1 LIIQKGVMY
10 MSALNIN
17 KDLLE
22 KFEKGLDPRHP
33 ERSKIPAKIIGYGE
47 ISTIFEI
54 QDLTQKGLAYKRLP
68 IFKSRS
74 EMDQYERIYNEYNR
88 LLKDE
93 VGIEVPDYGLVE
105 IIPDEGN
112 MVIYNVQSMLPPASI
127 GNKLL
132 HSLNDE
138 DCVILFEAVLKELKK
153 VWSFNKRATGVEI
166 GIDGQISNWA
176 LKDFNES
183 RPTVTPDSELLY
195 FDTSTPL
202 FRINAKEQINPDLFL
217 RSAPSFLVWL
227 IKWLFLEDVVTRYY
241 DFHMVIV
248 DLIANLYKEQRPDLI
263 PRFIDRANTFISTE
277 AKEFDVKPVDEKEV
291 RSYYREDAIIWR
303 LYLALRRL
311 DRFLMTRL
319 LHRPYVYIL
328 PGRIK
333 R

>member
-1 LIIQKGVMY
+1 MGTL
-10 MSALNIN
+10 SIN
-17 KDLLE
+17 KSLLE
-22 KFEKGLDPRHP
+22 EFEKGLDPRHP

-54 QDLTQKGLAYKRLP
+54 QDQTQKGLAYKRLP

-74 EMDQYERIYNEYNR
+74 EMDQYESIYNEYNR
-88 LLKDE
+88 LLNEE
-93 VGIEVPDYGLVE
+93 VGIEVPDHGFVE
-105 IIPDEGN
+105 IIPNEGN
-112 MVIYNVQSMLPPASI
+112 MVVYNVQRMLPPASI

-132 HSLNDE
+132 HTMSDT
-138 DCVILFEAVLKELKK
+138 DCLILFELVLKELKK
-153 VWSFNKRATGVEI
+153 VWSFNRKMTGVEI

-176 LKDFNES
+176 LKDFVES
-183 RPTVTPDSELLY
+183 RPAAIAPDSKLLY

-202 FRINAKEQINPDLFL
+202 FRVDGHEQINPDLFL

-241 DFHMVIV
+241 DLHMVIV

-263 PRFIDRANTFISTE
+263 PDFIERANNFISIE
-277 AKEFDVKPVDEKEV
+277 AKELDVKPINAKEV
-291 RSYYREDAIIWR
+291 RSYYREDAMIWR

-311 DRFLMTRL
+311 DRFLMTRI

-328 PGRIK
+328 PGKIK

>member
-1 LIIQKGVMY
+1 
-10 MSALNIN
+10 MSALDMIN
-17 KDLLE
+17 NDLLD

-33 ERSKIPAKIIGYGE
+33 EKSKIPAKIIGYGE

-54 QDLTQKGLAYKRLP
+54 QDPSQKGLAYKRLP
-68 IFKSRS
+68 IFKSRP
-74 EMDQYERIYNEYNR
+74 EVDEYKRIYEEYNR
-88 LLKDE
+88 LLKE
-93 VGIEVPDYGLVE
+93 EIGVNVPDYGLVE

-112 MVIYNVQSMLPPASI
+112 MVVYNVQNMLPPASI

-132 HSLNDE
+132 HLLNDE
-138 DCVILFEAVLKELKK
+138 DCVILFEVVLRELKK
-153 VWSFNKRATGVEI
+153 VWSFNKQAVGVEV

-176 LKDFNES
+176 LKDFDAS
-183 RPTVTPDSELLY
+183 RPAVTLDSELLY

-227 IKWLFLEDVVTRYY
+227 IRWLFLEDVVTRYY

-248 DLIANLYKEQRPDLI
+248 DLIANLYKEQRSDLI
-263 PRFIDRANTFISTE
+263 PQFIARANDFISTE
-277 AKEFDVKPVDEKEV
+277 AKEFDVRPVDAKEV
-291 RSYYREDAIIWR
+291 RSYYREDAMIWR

-311 DRFLMTRL
+311 DRFLMTRI